1 MPDLHQF
8 HAWDQPE
15 TAVLSTP
22 EVVKLYERGFSGVG
36 LDAAKRQALTEELRA
51 ESQFAFGGQVCAA
64 MGYEDSAAGQ
74 LVAPFVHVLER
85 YPKAWPG
92 PGQQRGDCVSHG
104 QKNAN
109 LGTMVLES
117 VAGLPDEVTGHVEE
131 CPDVSPEGERNGVLS
146 TEALYWHRESG
157 GDGWYCQASA
167 KVSKTEAGAVLRKDY
182 PEAGIDLTAY
192 SGKLAGQYGR
202 RAPTGAVS
210 DALDDNLFR
219 DATEID
225 SFESLRD
232 LLARGFFVNTCGSE
246 GFSDQRDANG
256 WSKRRG
262 SWAHS
267 MLDAA
272 VDDRPWAH
280 QTYGGPGVLVGNS
293 WGPRWNSGPRD
304 IHDSAQYVPV
314 AKRADWIAKGI
325 VNAATGNIMIPEGFF
340 WARWADVKRRYRVAM
355 GGLNGWRRELLPDF
369 RGGWT

>member
-51 ESQFAFGGQVCAA
+51 ESMFAFGSEACSA
-64 MGYEDSAAGQ
+64 MGYEESAAGR
-74 LVAPFVHVLER
+74 LVVPFTHVVER
-85 YPKAWPG
+85 YPTALPG

-109 LGTMVLES
+109 LTTLVCET
-117 VAGLPDEVTGHVEE
+117 VAGLPDPVTGYVEE

-219 DATEID
+219 ESTEID
-225 SFESLRD
+225 SFEALRD
-232 LLARGFFVNTCGSE
+232 LLARGFGVNSCGSE
-246 GFSDQRDANG
+246 GFADKRDENG
-256 WSKRRG
+256 FSPRRG
-262 SWAHS
+262 SWAHA
-267 MLDAA
+267 MAYIGA
-272 VDDRPWAH
+272 DDRPEIH
-280 QTYGGPGVLVGNS
+280 RKYGGPLVLVLNS
-293 WGPRWNSGPRD
+293 WGPRWNGGPR
-304 IHDSAQYVPV
+304 
-314 AKRADWIAKGI
+314 R
-325 VNAATGNIMIPEGFF
+325 IMGTTIDIPEGSF
-340 WARWADVKRRYRVAM
+340 WAKWTDLRRRYMVAM
-355 GGLNGWRRELLPDF
+355 GGLNGWRRELLPDY